1 MSYGTHWAAPL
12 IGRPYL
18 RGAAGPDAFDC
29 WGLVRH
35 VFAVHHGIDMPVV
48 NVAST
53 EDQAD
58 AIRAAAQA
66 SGWRPVDA
74 GIPRDGD
81 IALMRGPL
89 GRHVGVL
96 VLADGHL
103 RLLHSVERVGV
114 CMQSL
119 ADVRSA
125 GFSRPTL
132 WRLADGR

>member
-1 MSYGTHWAAPL
+1 MSTLTHWAAPL

-35 VFAVHHGIDMPVV
+35 VFALRYGIAMPVV
-48 NVAST
+48 AVDSGD
-53 EDQAD
+53 DQAD
-58 AIRAAAQA
+58 VIRAAAQA
-66 SGWRPVDA
+66 SGWRPADA
-74 GIPRDGD
+74 GTPQDGD

-114 CMQSL
+114 CMQAL
-119 ADVRSA
+119 ADVRAA
-125 GFSRPTL
+125 GFSRPNL
-132 WRLADGR
+132 WRYADGR